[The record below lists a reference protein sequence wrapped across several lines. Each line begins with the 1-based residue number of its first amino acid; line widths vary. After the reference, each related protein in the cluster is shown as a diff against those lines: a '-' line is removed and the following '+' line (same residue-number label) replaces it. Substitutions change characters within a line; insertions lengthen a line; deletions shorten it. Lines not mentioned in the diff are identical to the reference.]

1 MKQFFLFI
9 AIIFCFVAHA
19 QSEAQ
24 LIQEAKAR
32 NISTKQDALS
42 ALAAEGITE
51 NQARQLARMRGI
63 DFDTFLTTYFGGN
76 QAEVSGTAVANLPVV
91 SELVVDPVNDSVV
104 EEKINEEDTL
114 MSPYFGYDIFKQNP
128 FLEKEYTLGNIDEG
142 YIISPGDV
150 LRIMVFGNNS
160 LELET
165 KVDLN
170 GNIAIPNY
178 GVFQAAGN
186 SFKTLKSRL
195 TTYLGKYFSGLLT
208 QPQNVFLDVSLT
220 QIRPVKVTVLGQVES
235 PGPQLVN
242 GLASVLNALYAAGGV
257 KTTGSLREI
266 YVYRNNR
273 KIRTID
279 LYDYITKGNLKRDI
293 RLTSNDV
300 LFVPNRKSTV
310 ALEGLATQTGFFE
323 LTEGETLRELID
335 YAGGLLPDV
344 DTQAINIA
352 RIRPFEERQASFQYN
367 RYLTTVVYSAEAGK
381 NEFPLEDGDTVTLQP
396 ITALVEKALTVTGSV
411 VRPGTYGLTR
421 YSNLKSLLLEAAQGL
436 LPNTYLGKV
445 DIESEDKTGMRS
457 FSTYNLDAVLSGNTQ
472 VTLKENDRINVY
484 ALEQVAGERLVK
496 FSGFNFA
503 NTDKEEEN
511 VAKTIFWREN
521 LSAFD
526 VIFASVS
533 FEELSFQQQL
543 LTSRVDVK
551 RYNKQAKQFENIRLS
566 FDDLGGLKAFK
577 LLPQDEVFI
586 FSRSVTERTYPVIGV
601 VGFVQKP
608 DTLALEKNMLIE
620 DAILKAGGFQES
632 ADMSLVVVN
641 RERFDFDTGQLSERF
656 SYFIDQDY
664 LLGKK
669 EAPASPF
676 YLEDKDII
684 SVRKRAG
691 YLERKSIR
699 INGAVKFPGTLLS
712 QYEREDFKSFIERV
726 GGLKRT
732 ANLKASY
739 VIRAG
744 KPLAIDLSKVLNK
757 VFLEDGDQVY
767 IAENSGTVQTLGGL
781 ENESLFVWEQ
791 GKRAK
796 YYLRHSGGKI
806 AKEGGKTY
814 LVQPNGQSQRVG
826 FLKNPIA
833 LPGAKLIV
841 NRKPVKARKEGKFL
855 DDFSRIFGVISG
867 TLTTILLTQRL

>member
-1 MKQFFLFI
+1 MS
-9 AIIFCFVAHA
+9 HA

-32 NISTKQDALS
+32 DISSKQEAIS
-42 ALAAEGITE
+42 ALAAEGIAE

-63 DFDTFLTTYFGGN
+63 DFDTFLANYFG
-76 QAEVSGTAVANLPVV
+76 ESTAVAAKPTILSLPVV
-91 SELVVDPVNDSVV
+91 SEIEMDSLPIKDEVENIEVEDSLV
-104 EEKINEEDTL
+104 T
-114 MSPYFGYDIFKQNP
+114 PYFGYEIFNQNP

-142 YIISPGDV
+142 YILAPGDV

-195 TTYLGKYFSGLLT
+195 TTYLGKYFSGLLA

-257 KTTGSLREI
+257 KTSGSLREI
-266 YVYRNNR
+266 YIYRNNR

-279 LYDYITKGNLKRDI
+279 VYDYITKGKLKRDI

-300 LFVPNRKSTV
+300 VFVPNRKSTV
-310 ALEGLATQTGFFE
+310 ALKGLAAHTGYFE
-323 LTEGETLRELID
+323 LSDGETLEKLID
-335 YAGGLLPDV
+335 YSGGLLPEV
-344 DTQAINIA
+344 DTQAINIS
-352 RIRPFEERQASFQYN
+352 RIRPFEKREASFQYN
-367 RYLTTVVYSAEAGK
+367 RYLTTVAYTTASSK
-381 NEFPLEDGDTVTLQP
+381 NGFILEDGDTVTLKSIP
-396 ITALVEKALTVTGSV
+396 DMVAKTLTVTGSV
-411 VRPGTYGLTR
+411 ERPGTYGLTR
-421 YSNLKSLLLEAAQGL
+421 YSNLKSLILEAAQGL

-445 DIESEDKTGMRS
+445 DIKSEDKTGKRS
-457 FSTYNLDAVLSGNTQ
+457 FSTYNLDAVLAGNVK
-472 VTLKENDRINVY
+472 VTLNENDRITVY
-484 ALEQVAGERLVK
+484 SLEEVAGERLVK
-496 FSGFNFA
+496 FSGFDIIN
-503 NTDKEEEN
+503 KEEDNIE
-511 VAKTIFWREN
+511 KTIFWREN

-526 VIFASVS
+526 VIFSSVS
-533 FEELSFQQQL
+533 YEELTFQQQL

-551 RYNKQAKQFENIRLS
+551 RYNKEVKQFENFRLS
-566 FDDLGGLKAFK
+566 FDDLVGLKAFK
-577 LLPQDEVFI
+577 LQPNDEVYI
-586 FSRSVTERTYPVIGV
+586 FSRSITERANPMIGV

-608 DTLALEKNMLIE
+608 DTLALEKNMLVE

-632 ADMSLVVVN
+632 ADMNLVVIN
-641 RERFDFDTGQLSERF
+641 RERFDYETGQLSERF
-656 SYFIDQDY
+656 TYNIDKKY
-664 LLGKK
+664 LLGEK
-669 EAPASPF
+669 EAPATPF

-691 YLERKSIR
+691 YLERKSIS
-699 INGAVKFPGTLLS
+699 INGAVKFPGTLIS
-712 QYEREDFKSFIERV
+712 EYELENFKSLIERV
-726 GGLKRT
+726 GGLKSS

-739 VIRAG
+739 ILRDG
-744 KPLAIDLSKVLNK
+744 KPLAIDLSNVLNK
-757 VFLEDGDQVY
+757 AFLQDGDQVH
-767 IAENSGTVQTLGGL
+767 IAENNGTVQTLGGI
-781 ENESLFVWEQ
+781 ENESLFIWEQ

-796 YYLRHSGGKI
+796 YYLRNSGGKI
-806 AKEGGKTY
+806 AKEGEKAY
-814 LVQPNGQSQRVG
+814 LVQPNGQSKRIG
-826 FLKNPIA
+826 FLKNPTV
-833 LPGAKLIV
+833 LPGSKIIV
-841 NRKPVKARKEGKFL
+841 NRKPIKERKEGKFL
-855 DDFSRIFGVISG
+855 DDFARIFGVISG